1 MKNLT
6 TPHSYKHY
14 LMSVLNNQSQSNQKH
29 FLFICQILDHLQ
41 LNHYLVSKANSTN
54 RNFAI
59 YTNNKKNKKWIAK
72 FQILSRKKKNMLT
85 GKIKITLGCKEG
97 SSSYKVSPLLFN
109 FGHAFNQTL
118 IINSN
123 NYNGQQISFTYD
135 LGSSVPIITSIL

>member
-14 LMSVLNNQSQSNQKH
+14 LMSVLNNQSQSNQKY
-29 FLFICQILDHLQ
+29 FPFACQILDYLE
-41 LNHYLVSKANSTN
+41 LNHYLVSKPNSTN

-59 YTNNKKNKKWIAK
+59 YTNNKKWIAK
-72 FQILSRKKKNMLT
+72 FQILSRKEKNALT
-85 GKIKITLGCKEG
+85 GEIKITLGCKEG
-97 SSSYKVSPLLFN
+97 SSSYKASPLLFN

-135 LGSSVPIITSIL
+135 LGSSVPIITSVL